1 MGTIEI
7 LKNVSAVLL
16 LLTGVCF
23 CYQTVYLAVSLFWKE
38 PRHKPE
44 KPTRY
49 AVLIAARNE
58 EAVLPYLLQS
68 IRAQD
73 YPAERIGVYV
83 VADNCTDRTAEAA
96 EAGGAQVYR
105 RFDRTRIGKGYALHE
120 LLEWMRR
127 TGELDRWDAFLI
139 FDADNLL
146 CPDYISKINRT
157 CSDGFAAFHG
167 YRNTKNFGDSWIS
180 SAYALWYLH
189 DSVHLNA
196 ARMMLGTTCAVS
208 GTGFGFTR
216 ALLDEMGGWR
226 FFTLT
231 EDIEFD
237 NWCAASGVRIGFCR
251 EAMLY
256 DEQSATFAQ
265 SWKQHPLDAGRHSG
279 LAALRLA
286 PCARHPARRQNG
298 VGELRGGD
306 AVRLRVSAV
315 GAVGP
320 LGVCDGTGGGRRARP
335 SDGARGGICRRGL
348 WPCGDGRADACDR
361 VAQNRR
367 AGAEKASLRADLPA
381 VYDDVHPGGP
391 LRHLLQARLGA
402 DAPYRGGRHR
412 EPRRQEGVI
421 RADFPESL

>member
-1 MGTIEI
+1 MDFIEWFNR
-7 LKNVSAVLL
+7 LLVVLFFL
-16 LLTGVCF
+16 
-23 CYQTVYLAVSLFWKE
+23 CYAYQFAYIPIAWLRRPRVYGPGRRNRFAF
-38 PRHKPE
+38 
-44 KPTRY
+44 
-49 AVLIAARNE
+49 LIAARNE
-58 EAVLPYLLQS
+58 EAVIGQLLDS

-73 YPAERIGVYV
+73 YPADLFDIYV

-216 ALLDEMGGWR
+216 ALLDEMGGWN

-256 DEQSATFAQ
+256 DEQAATFAQ
-265 SWKQHPLDAGRHSG
+265 SWKQRIRWTQGGIQVSLLYASRLARGILRGGRTAWASFEAATLSVFGYLLSGLSALSVFVTALAEGGVHGLLAALAVAFAGGYFG
-279 LAALRLA
+279 LAAMGALTLA
-286 PCARHPARRQNG
+286 TEWRKIAAPARKKLLSALTFPLFMMTFIPAG
-298 VGELRGGD
+298 LCAIFCKRGWEPTRHT
-306 AVRLRVSAV
+306 VAV
-315 GAVGP
+315 GIGSLA
-320 LGVCDGTGGGRRARP
+320 GR
-335 SDGARGGICRRGL
+335 
-348 WPCGDGRADACDR
+348 
-361 VAQNRR
+361 
-367 AGAEKASLRADLPA
+367 KAS
-381 VYDDVHPGGP
+381 
-391 LRHLLQARLGA
+391 
-402 DAPYRGGRHR
+402 
-412 EPRRQEGVI
+412 
-421 RADFPESL
+421 

>member
-58 EAVLPYLLQS
+58 QAVLPYLLQS

-120 LLEWMRR
+120 LLDWMRR

-146 CPDYISKINRT
+146 CPDYIAKINRT

-216 ALLDEMGGWR
+216 ALLDEMGGWN

-256 DEQSATFAQ
+256 DEQAATFAQ
-265 SWKQHPLDAGRHSG
+265 SWKQRIRWTQGGIQVSLLYASRLARGILRGGRTAWASFEAATLSVFGYLLSGLSALSVFVTALAEGGVRGLLTALAVAFAGGYFG
-279 LAALRLA
+279 LAAMGALTLA
-286 PCARHPARRQNG
+286 TEWRKIAAPARKKLLSVLTFPLFMMTFIPAG
-298 VGELRGGD
+298 LCAIFCKRGWEPTRHT
-306 AVRLRVSAV
+306 VAV
-315 GAVGP
+315 GIGSLA
-320 LGVCDGTGGGRRARP
+320 GR
-335 SDGARGGICRRGL
+335 
-348 WPCGDGRADACDR
+348 
-361 VAQNRR
+361 
-367 AGAEKASLRADLPA
+367 KAS
-381 VYDDVHPGGP
+381 
-391 LRHLLQARLGA
+391 
-402 DAPYRGGRHR
+402 
-412 EPRRQEGVI
+412 
-421 RADFPESL
+421 

>member
-38 PRHKPE
+38 PRHKSE

-196 ARMMLGTTCAVS
+196 AHDARHDLRRERHGLRLHA
-208 GTGFGFTR
+208 
-216 ALLDEMGGWR
+216 
-226 FFTLT
+226 
-231 EDIEFD
+231 
-237 NWCAASGVRIGFCR
+237 CAA
-251 EAMLY
+251 
-256 DEQSATFAQ
+256 
-265 SWKQHPLDAGRHSG
+265 GR
-279 LAALRLA
+279 
-286 PCARHPARRQNG
+286 
-298 VGELRGGD
+298 
-306 AVRLRVSAV
+306 
-315 GAVGP
+315 
-320 LGVCDGTGGGRRARP
+320 
-335 SDGARGGICRRGL
+335 
-348 WPCGDGRADACDR
+348 DGRLEFLHADR
-361 VAQNRR
+361 
-367 AGAEKASLRADLPA
+367 E
-381 VYDDVHPGGP
+381 
-391 LRHLLQARLGA
+391 
-402 DAPYRGGRHR
+402 HR
-412 EPRRQEGVI
+412 I
-421 RADFPESL
+421 